1 MDENAHEYRIC
12 EGFPALNKEMCNAII
27 DAIVGGKKTMGLKD
41 SLLKFVAPV
50 DEDGEYEEEEEY
62 EEEAKAE
69 TKPVSQYEQTRNA
82 KVQKVSADTKMVLF
96 EPRSLEEA
104 EEIARHLKQ
113 RKAAVVNLHR
123 LQREYAQR
131 SIDFLN
137 GVIFALDGTIQKIGH
152 NVILCAPKSIGVD
165 GVISLDN
172 DDE

>member
-1 MDENAHEYRIC
+1 
-12 EGFPALNKEMCNAII
+12 
-27 DAIVGGKKTMGLKD
+27 MGLKER
-41 SLLKFVAPV
+41 LFNFVSPIEDDD
-50 DEDGEYEEEEEY
+50 DEYEDEEEEVEY
-62 EEEAKAE
+62 REPE
-69 TKPVSQYEQTRNA
+69 TKPVSSYEKTRND
-82 KVQKVSADTKMVLF
+82 KVQKVSSDTKMVLF

-131 SIDFLN
+131 TIDFLN

-172 DDE
+172 DDD

>member
-1 MDENAHEYRIC
+1 
-12 EGFPALNKEMCNAII
+12 
-27 DAIVGGKKTMGLKD
+27 MGLKD

-50 DEDGEYEEEEEY
+50 DEDEEYEEEEEY
-62 EEEAKAE
+62 AEEAKTV
-69 TKPVSQYEQTRNA
+69 TKPVSQYEETRNA
-82 KVQKVSADTKMVLF
+82 KVQKVTADTKMVLF

>member
-1 MDENAHEYRIC
+1 
-12 EGFPALNKEMCNAII
+12 
-27 DAIVGGKKTMGLKD
+27 MGLKD

-50 DEDGEYEEEEEY
+50 DDDDEEYEDEEEEE
-62 EEEAKAE
+62 ETEQFAQTE
-69 TKPVSQYEQTRNA
+69 TKPVSAYEQTRNA

-131 SIDFLN
+131 TIDFLN

-165 GVISLDN
+165 GTISLDN

>member
-1 MDENAHEYRIC
+1 
-12 EGFPALNKEMCNAII
+12 
-27 DAIVGGKKTMGLKD
+27 MGLKD

-50 DEDGEYEEEEEY
+50 DEDEDYEEEEEY
-62 EEEAKAE
+62 EEEAKSVA
-69 TKPVSQYEQTRNA
+69 KPVSQYEETRNA

>member
-1 MDENAHEYRIC
+1 
-12 EGFPALNKEMCNAII
+12 
-27 DAIVGGKKTMGLKD
+27 MGIKD
-41 SLLKFVAPV
+41 KLLKFVAPV
-50 DEDGEYEEEEEY
+50 DEDEEYEDEEEY
-62 EEEAKAE
+62 EEVPERPVE
-69 TKPVSQYEQTRNA
+69 TKPVSTYEQTRNT
-82 KVQKVSADTKMVLF
+82 KVQKVTSDTKMVLF

-131 SIDFLN
+131 TIDFLN

-165 GVISLDN
+165 GVISLDSE
-172 DDE
+172 DD

>member
-1 MDENAHEYRIC
+1 
-12 EGFPALNKEMCNAII
+12 
-27 DAIVGGKKTMGLKD
+27 MGLKD
-41 SLLKFVAPV
+41 KVLKFVAPV
-50 DEDGEYEEEEEY
+50 DDDDDDEEYEDDEEEEVEY
-62 EEEAKAE
+62 RQE
-69 TKPVSQYEQTRNA
+69 TKPVSSYEKTRNTN
-82 KVQKVSADTKMVLF
+82 VQKVSPDTKMVLF

-131 SIDFLN
+131 TIDFLN

>member
-1 MDENAHEYRIC
+1 M
-12 EGFPALNKEMCNAII
+12 GF
-27 DAIVGGKKTMGLKD
+27 KD
-41 SLLKFVAPV
+41 KLLKFVAPV
-50 DEDGEYEEEEEY
+50 DEDDDEYEDDEDEIAEEPEY
-62 EEEAKAE
+62 RPVE
-69 TKPVSQYEQTRNA
+69 TKPVSAYEQTRNT
-82 KVQKVSADTKMVLF
+82 KVQKVTADTKMVLF

-131 SIDFLN
+131 TIDFLN

-172 DDE
+172 DDD

>member
-1 MDENAHEYRIC
+1 M
-12 EGFPALNKEMCNAII
+12 GF
-27 DAIVGGKKTMGLKD
+27 KD
-41 SLLKFVAPV
+41 KLLKFVAPV
-50 DEDGEYEEEEEY
+50 DEDDDEYDDEEDEIQEEPDY
-62 EEEAKAE
+62 RQQE
-69 TKPVSQYEQTRNA
+69 TRPVSAYEQTRNT
-82 KVQKVSADTKMVLF
+82 KVQKVTADTKMVLF

-131 SIDFLN
+131 TIDFLN

>member
-1 MDENAHEYRIC
+1 
-12 EGFPALNKEMCNAII
+12 
-27 DAIVGGKKTMGLKD
+27 MGLKD
-41 SLLKFVAPV
+41 SLMKFVAPV
-50 DEDGEYEEEEEY
+50 DDDDEEYEEEEE
-62 EEEAKAE
+62 EEAEYAQAE
-69 TKPVSQYEQTRNA
+69 TKPVSSYEQTHNT
-82 KVQKVSADTKMVLF
+82 KLKKMNPDTKMVLF

-131 SIDFLN
+131 TIDFLN

-165 GVISLDN
+165 GVISLDS
-172 DDE
+172 DDD